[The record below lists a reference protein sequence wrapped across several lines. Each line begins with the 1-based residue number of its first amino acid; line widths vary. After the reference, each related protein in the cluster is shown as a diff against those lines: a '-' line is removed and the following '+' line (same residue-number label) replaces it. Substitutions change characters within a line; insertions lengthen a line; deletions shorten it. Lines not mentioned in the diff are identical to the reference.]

1 VKVVITVAVTDD
13 DGTTHAVTCE
23 EHSWQLGDRDD
34 VPPVRVAS
42 KAMARARKALA
53 RLVAPTAGH

>member
-1 VKVVITVAVTDD
+1 VAVTDD

-34 VPPVRVAS
+34 LPPVRVAS

-53 RLVAPTAGH
+53 RLVAPTASH